1 MKWSGNPPG
10 RGLRAA
16 AAPKSL
22 TRHASDDG
30 NHGMKGAGR
39 ALRTSLDALYV
50 GCGALAA
57 CFLVLLLAII
67 VAQMAARWTGQVF
80 PGATSYA
87 GYCMA
92 ASAFFAL
99 AYALNHGAHIR
110 GKLLL
115 SRLGSARRW
124 GERWCFGMGTAIAA
138 YFAWYAIKTTWWSW
152 KLNDVS
158 QGQDAWPLWIPQVPM
173 SIGTLVF
180 AIALADHWVRVIFI
194 GLPEGS
200 AAISDRRT
208 E

>member
-1 MKWSGNPPG
+1 MRSGV
-10 RGLRAA
+10 RTLR
-16 AAPKSL
+16 K
-22 TRHASDDG
+22 
-30 NHGMKGAGR
+30 
-39 ALRTSLDALYV
+39 SLDALYL

-57 CFLVLLLAII
+57 CFLVLLLAVI
-67 VAQMAARWTGQVF
+67 VIQMAARWTGQVF

-110 GKLLL
+110 VNLLL

-124 GERWCFGMGTAIAA
+124 GELWCFGMGTAVAA
-138 YFAWYAIKTTWWSW
+138 YFAWYAVKTTWWSW

-173 SIGTLVF
+173 SIGTVVF
-180 AIALADHWVRVIFI
+180 AIALADHLVRILFV
-194 GLPEGS
+194 GLPEEG
-200 AAISDRRT
+200 APLSDRHP

>member
-1 MKWSGNPPG
+1 MQ
-10 RGLRAA
+10 
-16 AAPKSL
+16 
-22 TRHASDDG
+22 ASDNPADQVLRSGAVLNLAPERRSDG
-30 NHGMKGAGR
+30 RHHMRSAGR
-39 ALRTSLDALYV
+39 ILRKSLDALYL

-67 VAQMAARWTGQVF
+67 VAQVVARWSGLIFT
-80 PGATSYA
+80 GATSYA

-110 GKLLL
+110 VNLLL
-115 SRLGSARRW
+115 SRLGQARRW
-124 GERWCFGMGTAIAA
+124 GELWCFGTGSAIAA
-138 YFAWYAIKTTWWSW
+138 YFAWYAVKTTYWSW

-173 SIGTLVF
+173 SIGTVVLAV
-180 AIALADHWVRVIFI
+180 ALADHLVRVLFG
-194 GLPEGS
+194 GLPEGG
-200 AAISDRRT
+200 AAIPDRRS

>member
-1 MKWSGNPPG
+1 M
-10 RGLRAA
+10 RAA
-16 AAPKSL
+16 A
-22 TRHASDDG
+22 
-30 NHGMKGAGR
+30 R
-39 ALRTSLDALYV
+39 ALRGALDTLYR
-50 GCGALAA
+50 GCGAVAA

-110 GKLLL
+110 VNLLL
-115 SRLGSARRW
+115 SRLGRFRRW
-124 GERWCFGMGTAIAA
+124 GELWCFGLGAAIAA
-138 YFAWYAIKTTWWSW
+138 YFAWYAIKTTYWSW

-158 QGQDAWPLWIPQVPM
+158 QGQDAWPLWIPQIPM
-173 SIGTLVF
+173 SIGTVVF
-180 AIALADHWVRVIFI
+180 AVALADHLVRLLF
-194 GLPEGS
+194 GGHPAGS
-200 AAISDRRT
+200 TPIAERRA

>member
-1 MKWSGNPPG
+1 MK
-10 RGLRAA
+10 AI
-16 AAPKSL
+16 
-22 TRHASDDG
+22 
-30 NHGMKGAGR
+30 GR
-39 ALRTSLDALYV
+39 ALRKSLDALYL

-57 CFLVLLLAII
+57 GFLVLLLAII
-67 VAQMAARWTGQVF
+67 VAQMAARWTGQIF

-110 GKLLL
+110 VNLLL

-124 GERWCFGMGTAIAA
+124 GELWCFGMGTAIAA
-138 YFAWYAIKTTWWSW
+138 YFAFYAVKTTYWSW

-173 SIGTLVF
+173 SIGTVVF
-180 AIALADHWVRVIFI
+180 AIALTDHLIRVLFV
-194 GLPEGS
+194 GLPEGG

>member
-1 MKWSGNPPG
+1 MPSGACKQRPAG
-10 RGLRAA
+10 RELPAA
-16 AAPKSL
+16 AAA
-22 TRHASDDG
+22 R
-30 NHGMKGAGR
+30 R
-39 ALRTSLDALYV
+39 VLRSSLDTLYRL
-50 GCGALAA
+50 CGAAAA
-57 CFLVLLLAII
+57 CFLVLLLVVI
-67 VAQMAARWTGQVF
+67 VAQMAARWTGRTF

-110 GKLLL
+110 VNLLL

-124 GERWCFGMGTAIAA
+124 GELWCFGLGSAITV
-138 YFAWYAIKTTWWSW
+138 YFAWYAIRTTYWSW

-173 SIGTLVF
+173 SIGTTVF
-180 AIALADHWVRVIFI
+180 AVALVDHLVRILFA
-194 GLPEGS
+194 GLPEGGAS
-200 AAISDRRT
+200 ISDRRA